1 MRVLATIVVAAG
13 LLAATTA
20 PAPAFTPPIGTD
32 KGSLTDRDPR
42 LAGSA
47 REHPADRRTAR

>member
-1 MRVLATIVVAAG
+1 MRALATIVVAAG

-32 KGSLTDRDPR
+32 KGSLTDIPR
-42 LAGSA
+42 PPLERGDLAHGA
-47 REHPADRRTAR
+47 

>member
-1 MRVLATIVVAAG
+1 MRVLATIVAAAG

-47 REHPADRRTAR
+47 REHPADRRTAW